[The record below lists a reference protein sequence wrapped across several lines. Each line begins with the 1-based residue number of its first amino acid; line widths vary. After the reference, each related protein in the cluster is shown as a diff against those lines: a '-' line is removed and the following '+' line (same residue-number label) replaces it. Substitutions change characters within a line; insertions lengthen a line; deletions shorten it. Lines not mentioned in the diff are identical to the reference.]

1 MIDHKYKIEYLNLC
15 KTFGTFEIDSIFTF
29 ERYKEIRK
37 VLTQSQV
44 INEVY
49 NLLKI

>member
-1 MIDHKYKIEYLNLC
+1 MIQHKYKIEYLNLC

-37 VLTQSQV
+37 EHTQSQV

-49 NLLKI
+49 NLLKV

>member
-37 VLTQSQV
+37 EHTQSQV
-44 INEVY
+44 INEIY
-49 NLLKI
+49 NLLKV